1 MGVNDIRVGDVV
13 VIRKNTKQWKVV
25 ELIPNSAYVMAVLS
39 QGEGKPERTEET
51 THLRKVGTA

>member
-1 MGVNDIRVGDVV
+1 MVTPIQVGDVV

-25 ELIPNSAYVMAVLS
+25 ELVPNSAYVMAVLS

-51 THLRKVGTA
+51 THLRKVHTS